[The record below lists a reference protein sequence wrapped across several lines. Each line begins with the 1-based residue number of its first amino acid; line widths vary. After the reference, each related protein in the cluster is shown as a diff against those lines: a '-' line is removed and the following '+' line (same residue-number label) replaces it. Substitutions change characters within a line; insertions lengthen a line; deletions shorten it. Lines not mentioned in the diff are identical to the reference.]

1 MLALPYVWNKL
12 EYIDMMVRKNSGR
25 YQLLNYNNQSGIDIS
40 GIGFFFALDF
50 FEKFKCD
57 ELIYYIVEKARV
69 KKRVLYDDDTLEEMK
84 RYYKIDNHDELLRF
98 IKTHG
103 LKNDDSEVEH

>member
-1 MLALPYVWNKL
+1 M
-12 EYIDMMVRKNSGR
+12 
-25 YQLLNYNNQSGIDIS
+25 
-40 GIGFFFALDF
+40 
-50 FEKFKCD
+50 EK
-57 ELIYYIVEKARV
+57 ERV

-84 RYYKIDNHDELLRF
+84 RYYKIDNHHELLRF

>member
-1 MLALPYVWNKL
+1 LGQEHDGKEETVENINS
-12 EYIDMMVRKNSGR
+12 YIK
-25 YQLLNYNNQSGIDIS
+25 NNQSRSPSASDFRALAFI
-40 GIGFFFALDF
+40 FALIF

-103 LKNDDSEVEH
+103 LKNDDSEVED

>member
-1 MLALPYVWNKL
+1 MSLGATDFLAL
-12 EYIDMMVRKNSGR
+12 
-25 YQLLNYNNQSGIDIS
+25 
-40 GIGFFFALDF
+40 GFIFALVF
-50 FEKFKCD
+50 FEKFKCN

-69 KKRVLYDDDTLEEMK
+69 KKRVFYDDDTLEEMK
-84 RYYKIDNHDELLRF
+84 RYYKIENHDELLRF

>member
-1 MLALPYVWNKL
+1 MSPSATDFRAL
-12 EYIDMMVRKNSGR
+12 
-25 YQLLNYNNQSGIDIS
+25 
-40 GIGFFFALDF
+40 GFIFALVF

-57 ELIYYIVEKARV
+57 ELIYYIVEKERV

-84 RYYKIDNHDELLRF
+84 RYYKIENHDELLRF

>member
-1 MLALPYVWNKL
+1 M
-12 EYIDMMVRKNSGR
+12 
-25 YQLLNYNNQSGIDIS
+25 
-40 GIGFFFALDF
+40 
-50 FEKFKCD
+50 EK
-57 ELIYYIVEKARV
+57 EGV

-84 RYYKIDNHDELLRF
+84 HDELLRF

>member
-1 MLALPYVWNKL
+1 MSPSASDFRAL
-12 EYIDMMVRKNSGR
+12 
-25 YQLLNYNNQSGIDIS
+25 
-40 GIGFFFALDF
+40 GFIFALVF
-50 FEKFKCD
+50 FEKFKCN
-57 ELIYYIVEKARV
+57 ELIYYNVEKARV

-84 RYYKIDNHDELLRF
+84 RYYKIENHDELLRF

>member
-1 MLALPYVWNKL
+1 MEDINS
-12 EYIDMMVRKNSGR
+12 YIK
-25 YQLLNYNNQSGIDIS
+25 NNQSRSPSASDFRALAYI
-40 GIGFFFALDF
+40 FAMVF

-57 ELIYYIVEKARV
+57 ELIYYIVENARV

-103 LKNDDSEVEH
+103 LKNDDSEVED

>member
-1 MLALPYVWNKL
+1 LGQEHDGKEETVENINS
-12 EYIDMMVRKNSGR
+12 YIK
-25 YQLLNYNNQSGIDIS
+25 NNQSRSPSASD
-40 GIGFFFALDF
+40 FRALAFIFPLVF

-103 LKNDDSEVEH
+103 LKNDDSEVEA

>member
-1 MLALPYVWNKL
+1 MGQEHDGKEETVENINS
-12 EYIDMMVRKNSGR
+12 YIK
-25 YQLLNYNNQSGIDIS
+25 NNQSRSPSASDFRALAFI
-40 GIGFFFALDF
+40 FALIF

-103 LKNDDSEVEH
+103 LKNDDSEVED

>member
-1 MLALPYVWNKL
+1 VAQTFRALAF
-12 EYIDMMVRKNSGR
+12 I
-25 YQLLNYNNQSGIDIS
+25 
-40 GIGFFFALDF
+40 FALDF

-57 ELIYYIVEKARV
+57 ELVYYIVEKARV

-103 LKNDDSEVEH
+103 LKNDDSEEEH

>member
-1 MLALPYVWNKL
+1 
-12 EYIDMMVRKNSGR
+12 MMVRKKQWKISK
-25 YQLLNYNNQSGIDIS
+25 LNYKQSKYVAKCHRLSGTGIHFCI
-40 GIGFFFALDF
+40 IF
-50 FEKFKCD
+50 FEKFKCN

-84 RYYKIDNHDELLRF
+84 RYYKIENHDELLRF

>member
-1 MLALPYVWNKL
+1 LGQEHDGKEETVENINS
-12 EYIDMMVRKNSGR
+12 YIK
-25 YQLLNYNNQSGIDIS
+25 NNQSRSPSASDFRALAFI
-40 GIGFFFALDF
+40 FALIF

-84 RYYKIDNHDELLRF
+84 RYYKIDNHEELLRF

-103 LKNDDSEVEH
+103 LKNDDSEVEA

>member
-1 MLALPYVWNKL
+1 MSPSTTDFLAL
-12 EYIDMMVRKNSGR
+12 
-25 YQLLNYNNQSGIDIS
+25 
-40 GIGFFFALDF
+40 GFIFALVL
-50 FEKFKCD
+50 FEKFKCN

-84 RYYKIDNHDELLRF
+84 RYYKIENQDELLRF

-103 LKNDDSEVEH
+103 LKDDDSEVEH

>member
-1 MLALPYVWNKL
+1 MSPSATDFLA
-12 EYIDMMVRKNSGR
+12 
-25 YQLLNYNNQSGIDIS
+25 
-40 GIGFFFALDF
+40 IGFIFALVL
-50 FEKFKCD
+50 FEKFKCN

-84 RYYKIDNHDELLRF
+84 RYYKIENQDELLRF

-103 LKNDDSEVEH
+103 LKDDDSEVEH

>member
-1 MLALPYVWNKL
+1 LGQEHDGKEETVENINS
-12 EYIDMMVRKNSGR
+12 YIK
-25 YQLLNYNNQSGIDIS
+25 NNQSRSPSASD
-40 GIGFFFALDF
+40 FRALAFIFPLVF

-103 LKNDDSEVEH
+103 LKSDDNEVED

>member
-1 MLALPYVWNKL
+1 LGQEHDGKEETVENINS
-12 EYIDMMVRKNSGR
+12 YIK
-25 YQLLNYNNQSGIDIS
+25 NNQSRSPSASDFRALAFI
-40 GIGFFFALDF
+40 FALIF

-103 LKNDDSEVEH
+103 LKNDDNEVED

>member
-1 MLALPYVWNKL
+1 M
-12 EYIDMMVRKNSGR
+12 
-25 YQLLNYNNQSGIDIS
+25 
-40 GIGFFFALDF
+40 
-50 FEKFKCD
+50 
-57 ELIYYIVEKARV
+57 
-69 KKRVLYDDDTLEEMK
+69 KKWVLYDDTLEEMK

>member
-1 MLALPYVWNKL
+1 MSQSATDFLAL
-12 EYIDMMVRKNSGR
+12 
-25 YQLLNYNNQSGIDIS
+25 
-40 GIGFFFALDF
+40 GFIFALVL
-50 FEKFKCD
+50 FEKFKCN

-84 RYYKIDNHDELLRF
+84 RYYKIENQDELLRF

-103 LKNDDSEVEH
+103 LKDDDSEVEH

>member
-1 MLALPYVWNKL
+1 MGREHDGKEETVENINS
-12 EYIDMMVRKNSGR
+12 YIK
-25 YQLLNYNNQSGIDIS
+25 NNQSRSPSASDFRALAFI
-40 GIGFFFALDF
+40 FALIF

-69 KKRVLYDDDTLEEMK
+69 KKRVLYDNDTLEEMK

-103 LKNDDSEVEH
+103 LKNDDSEVED

>member
-1 MLALPYVWNKL
+1 LGQEHDGKEETVENINS
-12 EYIDMMVRKNSGR
+12 YIK
-25 YQLLNYNNQSGIDIS
+25 NNQSRSPSASDFRALAFI
-40 GIGFFFALDF
+40 FALIF

-84 RYYKIDNHDELLRF
+84 RYYKIENHDELLRF

-103 LKNDDSEVEH
+103 LKNDDNEVED

>member
-1 MLALPYVWNKL
+1 MSPGATDFLAL
-12 EYIDMMVRKNSGR
+12 
-25 YQLLNYNNQSGIDIS
+25 
-40 GIGFFFALDF
+40 GFIFALV
-50 FEKFKCD
+50 FEKFKCN

-84 RYYKIDNHDELLRF
+84 RYYKIENHDELLRF

>member
-1 MLALPYVWNKL
+1 MSPSATDFLAL
-12 EYIDMMVRKNSGR
+12 
-25 YQLLNYNNQSGIDIS
+25 
-40 GIGFFFALDF
+40 GFIFALVL
-50 FEKFKCD
+50 FEKFKCN

-84 RYYKIDNHDELLRF
+84 RYYKIENQDELLRF

-103 LKNDDSEVEH
+103 LNDDDSEVEH